1 MARSGE
7 DTGAPSNPDTHGPT
21 KGPGGGNLRDD
32 ILRPSPTTFADLVE
46 DLAWPRLLRA
56 ARLALRPDRLGLA
69 FFAVVLIAL
78 VGRLNTSWGD
88 TAPVLDLLASFA
100 GGAVG
105 SIISNLIALNFSGAG
120 SALADLLVVAPG
132 AIVGEAPVGALVLLP
147 ALLVLW
153 IIISG
158 SLCRS
163 VALEIG
169 AGIIQPWSV
178 SLGYGLRKLPDLL
191 WSLLVPVIFIAISVL
206 LLVGLGAALLSN
218 GVVSIAGGALWPV
231 FLVLASACAVVGWG
245 VLLGG
250 LMLTPVIAVEGTD
263 AFDAIQRVLHY
274 ALHKPLRLVIHL
286 LVLVLM
292 GVLAVGVVQ
301 LLVSGAI
308 GVAVTAA
315 SSAGLG
321 VSGEVTGVTINPE
334 GTKGA
339 ASTGMWLVNLWNGA
353 LTLLVSAYALSYI
366 CAASTVLY
374 LVQREIHDGQT
385 HTEVW
390 IPDGERRLI
399 GSAAHPYSEA
409 ADTDN

>member
-1 MARSGE
+1 MARSGDE
-7 DTGAPSNPDTHGPT
+7 RDAPSQPEAQGQTARSS
-21 KGPGGGNLRDD
+21 GGNLRDD

-69 FFAVVLIAL
+69 FFGVVLIAL
-78 VGRLNTSWGD
+78 LGRLNTAWSD
-88 TAPVLDLLASFA
+88 EAPVLDLLASFA

-105 SIISNLIALNFSGAG
+105 AIVSNLIALNFSGAG
-120 SALADLLVVAPG
+120 GALADLLVIAPG
-132 AIVGEAPVGALVLLP
+132 NIVRESPVGAIVLLP
-147 ALLVLW
+147 AVLIVW
-153 IIISG
+153 IVISG
-158 SLCRS
+158 SLSRS
-163 VALEIG
+163 NALEVG
-169 AGIIQPWSV
+169 AGMIQPWSV

-191 WSLLVPVIFIAISVL
+191 WSLLVPLVFIAISVL
-206 LLVGLGAALLSN
+206 LLVGLGAALLST

-231 FLVLASACAVVGWG
+231 FLILAAACAVVGWG

-274 ALHKPLRLVIHL
+274 ALHKPFRLVFHL
-286 LVLVLM
+286 VILALM
-292 GVLAVGVVQ
+292 GVLAIGIVQ

-308 GVAVTAA
+308 GVAVNAA

-321 VSGEVTGVTINPE
+321 VSGEVTGAVVNPE

-339 ASTGMWLVNLWNGA
+339 AITGMWLINLWNGA

-366 CAASTVLY
+366 CAASTMLY

-390 IPDGERRLI
+390 ISEDERRTT
-399 GSAAHPYSEA
+399 GSATHPYS
-409 ADTDN
+409 DTTTSNN